1 MNNKK
6 TKSKTKKNIVI
17 GTIGIA
23 SLFIAA
29 PSYAFSLNINDFF
42 NGILGGVNSY
52 FQQIQTNASN
62 TINQKWAGLKQDAQ
76 NAVNESLGIMQA
88 PNPIAAGEN
97 IRGIIAENGVSQKDN
112 NIIQGAVF
120 EQNALEQGI
129 TRASVES
136 VLGNEGQ
143 QRTRNEINATAQTV
157 SDAQAL
163 ADGAQQMDASQD
175 ILKVIAAQNAQ
186 VVSII
191 AQSRTDGLQARQ
203 DAQQTNLML
212 SQIAKQGDSKR
223 LRENLQIDGLTAQHM
238 EIAGYTTLTTTAGCT
253 ITAVPGTS
261 GGTTMT
267 SCPP

>member
-1 MNNKK
+1 MNDKK
-6 TKSKTKKNIVI
+6 VKTKTKKSIVI
-17 GTIGIA
+17 GTVTIA

-29 PSYAFSLNINDFF
+29 PSYGFSLNINDFF
-42 NGILGGVNSY
+42 NSILGGVNSY
-52 FQQIQTNASN
+52 FQQVQFNAN
-62 TINQKWAGLKQDAQ
+62 YTIRQKWAGLKQDAQ

-112 NIIQGAVF
+112 NIIQGAVL

-129 TRASVES
+129 TRASIES
-136 VLGNEGQ
+136 VLGNDGQ

-175 ILKVIAAQNAQ
+175 ILKAIAAQNAQ
-186 VVSII
+186 VVSMLG
-191 AQSRTDGLQARQ
+191 QVRTDGLQQRQ
-203 DAQQTNLML
+203 DAQQSNLML
-212 SQIAKQGDSKR
+212 SQIAKQGDSER
-223 LRENLQIDGLTAQHM
+223 LRQNLQIDGLTAQHM

-253 ITAVPGTS
+253 TRDMPEVSGSTTITT
-261 GGTTMT
+261 
-267 SCPP
+267 CPP

>member
-1 MNNKK
+1 MNETKQKNKLK
-6 TKSKTKKNIVI
+6 KSVII
-17 GTIGIA
+17 GTVGIA

-42 NGILGGVNSY
+42 NGMLGGVTDY
-52 FQQIQTNASN
+52 FQQVQTSVNSA
-62 TINQKWAGLKQDAQ
+62 INERWAGLKQDAQ
-76 NAVNESLGIMQA
+76 AAINQSLGIMKA
-88 PNPIAAGEN
+88 PNPIAAGET
-97 IRGIIAENGVSQKDN
+97 IKEKIGANGVSQRDN

-120 EQNALEQGI
+120 EQNAIEQEI
-129 TRASVES
+129 TRANVES
-136 VLGNEGQ
+136 VLGAQGQ

-175 ILKVIAAQNAQ
+175 ILKAIAAQNAQ

-203 DAQQTNLML
+203 DAQQANLML
-212 SQIAKQGDSKR
+212 SQIAKQGDTQR

-253 ITAVPGTS
+253 TRPMPEVS
-261 GGTTMT
+261 ENTTIT

>member
-1 MNNKK
+1 MNDKKTNNKA
-6 TKSKTKKNIVI
+6 KKGVII
-17 GTIGIA
+17 GTIGIV

-42 NGILGGVNSY
+42 NGILGGVNDY
-52 FQQIQTNASN
+52 FQQIQTNANN
-62 TINQKWAGLKQDAQ
+62 TINEKWAGLKQDAQ
-76 NAVNESLGIMQA
+76 TAVNQSLGIMQA

-97 IRGIIAENGVSQKDN
+97 IRGKIAENGVSQRDN

-129 TRASVES
+129 ARASVES

-175 ILKVIAAQNAQ
+175 ILKAIAAQNAQ
-186 VVSII
+186 IVSIV

-203 DAQQTNLML
+203 DAQQSNLML
-212 SQIAKQGDSKR
+212 SQIAKQGDSQR

-253 ITAVPGTS
+253 TTTVPGTS
-261 GGTTMT
+261 GSTTMT